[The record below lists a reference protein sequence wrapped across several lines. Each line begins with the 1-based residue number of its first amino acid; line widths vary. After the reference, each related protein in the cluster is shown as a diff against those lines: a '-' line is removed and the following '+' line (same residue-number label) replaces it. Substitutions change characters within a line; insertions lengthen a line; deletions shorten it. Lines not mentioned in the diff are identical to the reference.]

1 VQNKLVRRIFVIA
14 APMAAVC
21 GVLALLAPAAPQ
33 STSQSTPFH
42 SGPQKSPPPPRC
54 SLKTIAG
61 DYGYTIE
68 GTLLSIPN
76 APPDLTL
83 PIRGVS
89 LAHYDGKGNKSQ
101 LDHVVVNGQEPGDE
115 WTALFGSYTVNDDC
129 TGWQEVFIPGGPSI
143 RSHFIITKGG
153 REIREVIDGN
163 AVIAIGVRVE

>member
-1 VQNKLVRRIFVIA
+1 MQNRLVSRFFAVA
-14 APMAAVC
+14 VPMALVC
-21 GVLALLAPAAPQ
+21 GALALFASAAPQ
-33 STSQSTPFH
+33 STSYRSI
-42 SGPQKSPPPPRC
+42 PQKLPPPPRC

-61 DYGYTIE
+61 DYAYTIE

-89 LAHYDGKGNKSQ
+89 LGHYDGKGNKSQ
-101 LDHVVVNGQEPGDE
+101 LDHVVVNGQEPGEE
-115 WTALFGSYTVNDDC
+115 WTALSGLYTVNDDC
-129 TGWQEVFIPGGPSI
+129 TGSQEVFNPGGPSI
-143 RSHFIITKGG
+143 RSHFIIAKGG